1 MVEDDS
7 KRTRVAILTGETG
20 LGGAER
26 QLYLFLRHSNR
37 RHFEYH
43 LVVLNPGKEHIYDD
57 AIRALGV
64 TLWPLP
70 EGCTGIS
77 RRLISL
83 YGIMRR
89 IRPQVVH
96 SWSFNTNP
104 YAALVGRLVGAR
116 HCIGSLRN
124 QPCCERIIELS
135 PLHRWLVHRAAD
147 SLVVNSRLAAAE
159 VVRLGYP
166 ARRIRLVYSGVE
178 IPGQAAFP
186 VDLDD
191 YGITPEQRVVA
202 TVGNLDRRK
211 NQAMFIEA
219 LSRVLPH
226 FPDVRGLVVGQPS
239 NGNDK
244 IVTELQEKI
253 DLLDLRGRVFLTG
266 VRNDV
271 PQLMG
276 RLSAFCLASRN
287 EGLPN
292 VVLEAMAAGC
302 PVVATRVGGVPE
314 AVRDGFNGLL
324 VESEDTAGLAAAL
337 DRLLTDRG
345 LAARLSAA
353 ALDVVKKEFS
363 CAAMAQAMERVY
375 RLALISPILVSGE
388 L

>member
-1 MVEDDS
+1 MVEVEF
-7 KRTRVAILTGETG
+7 KRTRVAILIGETG

-43 LVVLNPGKEHIYDD
+43 LIVLNPGKEHTYDD
-57 AIRALGV
+57 AIRTLGV

-70 EGCTGIS
+70 EGCAGIS

-83 YGIMRR
+83 HGIMRR

-96 SWSFNTNP
+96 SWSFSANP
-104 YAALVGRLVGAR
+104 YAALAGRLVGAR
-116 HCIGSLRN
+116 HCVGSLRN
-124 QPCCERIIELS
+124 QPCCERIRELS
-135 PLHRWLVHRAAD
+135 PLHRWLVYHAAD
-147 SLVVNSRLAAAE
+147 SLVVNSRLAAEE
-159 VVRLGYP
+159 VARLGYP
-166 ARRIRLVYSGVE
+166 ARRIRLVYNGVE
-178 IPGQAAFP
+178 IPGHAAFS
-186 VDLDD
+186 VDLGD
-191 YGITPEQRVVA
+191 YGITPEQRVIA
-202 TVGNLDRRK
+202 TVGDLGQRK
-211 NQAMFIEA
+211 NQAMFVEA

-226 FPDVRGLVVGQPS
+226 FPDVCGLVVGRPLDGDDQM
-239 NGNDK
+239 
-244 IVTELQEKI
+244 ITELHDKI
-253 DLLDLRGRVFLTG
+253 DLLKLRGRVFLTG

-276 RLSAFCLASRN
+276 RLSAFCLTSRD

-314 AVRDGFNGLL
+314 VIHDGFNGLL
-324 VESEDTAGLAAAL
+324 VESEDAAGMAAAL
-337 DRLLTDRG
+337 DRLLTERG

-363 CAAMAQAMERVY
+363 CASMAQAMERVY
-375 RLALISPILVSGE
+375 RLALVPPVLVGGE